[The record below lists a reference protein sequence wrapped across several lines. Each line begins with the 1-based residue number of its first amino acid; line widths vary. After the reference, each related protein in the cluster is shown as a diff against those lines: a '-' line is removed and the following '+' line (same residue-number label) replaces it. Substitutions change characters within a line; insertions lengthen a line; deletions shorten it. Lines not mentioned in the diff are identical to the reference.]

1 MAHADA
7 AALQKL
13 LPLLRQLREL
23 TGVREKSAGI
33 YHCRGAAFVHFHDE
47 QGALFADLKK
57 PGGSGFDRY
66 PVDTPAGQRKF
77 IDDAKRRAASA
88 RDDD

>member
-66 PVDTPAGQRKF
+66 PVDTPVGQRKLL
-77 IDDAKRRAASA
+77 DDTKRRVD
-88 RDDD
+88 RGDDE